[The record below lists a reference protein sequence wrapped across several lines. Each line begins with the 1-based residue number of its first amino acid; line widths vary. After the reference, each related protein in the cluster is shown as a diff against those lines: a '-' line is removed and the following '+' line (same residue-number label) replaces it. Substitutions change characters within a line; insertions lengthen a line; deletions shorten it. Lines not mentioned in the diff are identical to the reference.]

1 MKQKEGKKTDCE
13 PHQALLQIVVCSCQV
28 LHWLSSSLPYVCV
41 GVCFSPPYDRV
52 LQCGV
57 TRASGLCFFPFVQ
70 GKFFKSRTKNQHRCA
85 FCPIDPLFPLP
96 HQRLLDAV
104 VLNPATLHLSL
115 SLAASAASASRLPR
129 GPCQGVRA
137 VKNQPLPQT
146 LTSKSIRVP
155 FSDQFVKAPLGSRGP
170 ERVYVCPSQDLP
182 IQSGH
187 SDCPTFDPTQT
198 ATSRHRS
205 RQLCPVWAY
214 IILKEVWPPLITT
227 C

>member
-1 MKQKEGKKTDCE
+1 MCW
-13 PHQALLQIVVCSCQV
+13 CV
-28 LHWLSSSLPYVCV
+28 L
-41 GVCFSPPYDRV
+41 FSPPYDRV

-170 ERVYVCPSQDLP
+170 ERVYVCVHPKISRF
-182 IQSGH
+182 SRV
-187 SDCPTFDPTQT
+187 TQT
-198 ATSRHRS
+198 VQHLIQHRQPHPDTDLANCVLSGLTSF
-205 RQLCPVWAY
+205 
-214 IILKEVWPPLITT
+214 
-227 C
+227 

>member
-1 MKQKEGKKTDCE
+1 MVIFKFCQLRAGFFFHFFHLALFNRGFLSAVIFTRKSKEEITKGGKKIDRE

-57 TRASGLCFFPFVQ
+57 TRASGLCFFPFVR

-115 SLAASAASASRLPR
+115 SRSQRCVSVPAASRSLPR
-129 GPCQGVRA
+129 R
-137 VKNQPLPQT
+137 
-146 LTSKSIRVP
+146 
-155 FSDQFVKAPLGSRGP
+155 
-170 ERVYVCPSQDLP
+170 PS
-182 IQSGH
+182 S
-187 SDCPTFDPTQT
+187 
-198 ATSRHRS
+198 
-205 RQLCPVWAY
+205 
-214 IILKEVWPPLITT
+214 
-227 C
+227 